1 MEDFTKGNKNNF
13 SESKYQRK
21 YDAALSNLK
30 GRLSAEDLSVRVS
43 ASLTANSHMSH
54 LIFSVIRQSFWS
66 TGKAR
71 FSSKSGS
78 LVTSISNRPVHHL
91 FFILPIFLFG
101 KSDKLRRITRAFL
114 PENLKVGE
122 QKQSKYPFTAV
133 ELLVSLS
140 QSQRASCLLNR
151 QRKQR
156 HCDDINEDAQI

>member
-1 MEDFTKGNKNNF
+1 M
-13 SESKYQRK
+13 
-21 YDAALSNLK
+21 SNLK

-71 FSSKSGS
+71 FSSKSGL

-91 FFILPIFLFG
+91 FLILPVFLFG

-122 QKQSKYPFTAV
+122 QKQS
-133 ELLVSLS
+133 
-140 QSQRASCLLNR
+140 
-151 QRKQR
+151 
-156 HCDDINEDAQI
+156 

>member
-1 MEDFTKGNKNNF
+1 MGDFTKGNKNNF

-71 FSSKSGS
+71 FSSKFGS
-78 LVTSISNRPVHHL
+78 LVTSMSNRPVHHL
-91 FFILPIFLFG
+91 FLILSIFLFG

-122 QKQSKYPFTAV
+122 QKQSKYPFTSV

-140 QSQRASCLLNR
+140 QSQRGCLLNR